1 MSQDMNDLIEKLRL
15 FTKAREWDQFHSPKN
30 LACALTA
37 EAGELLENFQWL
49 TQEQSKGLSPEQKQ
63 AVAMEIADVL
73 IYLVRLSDVLGIDPL
88 AAAHEKIAL
97 NEKRYPVELS
107 RGHNKKYTE
116 L

>member
-1 MSQDMNDLIEKLRL
+1 MTGDIARLSEKLRA
-15 FTKAREWDQFHSPKN
+15 FTAARDWQQFHAPKN

-49 TQEQSKGLSPEQKQ
+49 TEEQSGNLTPEQKQ

-88 AAAHEKIAL
+88 AAAHEKVAL
-97 NEKRYPVELS
+97 NEKRYPVELA
-107 RGHNKKYTE
+107 RGHNRKYDE

>member
-1 MSQDMNDLIEKLRL
+1 MDLATLTEKLRA
-15 FTKAREWDQFHSPKN
+15 FTQARDWGQFHSPKN

-49 TQEQSKGLSPEQKQ
+49 TEEQSRRLGPEQKY
-63 AVAMEIADVL
+63 AVAMEVADVL

-88 AAAHEKIAL
+88 RAAEEKLAL
-97 NEKRYPVELS
+97 NETRYPVERS
-107 RGHNKKYTE
+107 RGNNKKYTE